1 MFLREIVINGFKSFA
16 DRTRLGLSPGVV
28 AIVGPNGCGKS
39 NIVDAVRWVL
49 GEQSA
54 KALRGGKM
62 QDVIFAG
69 TDQRKPLPLCEV
81 SLTFSDCEK
90 ELGTSYHEVEISRRV
105 SRDGQ
110 GEYFLNGKACRL
122 KDIQNLFMD
131 TGVGRVSYS
140 FMVQG
145 QIDQILSANPAD
157 RRVIFEEAAGIT
169 RYKSQRKETMN
180 KLSLVDQNLARVTDV
195 IEEVNRQIGSLKR
208 QAGKALRYKRLKH
221 RFTHLD
227 LALQSRNFS
236 ARHTAI
242 EELEKTIDALKGEV
256 GEIQGGLREREE
268 ALLAE
273 KAHRAELAERLQE
286 TQAIAANLR
295 SEKEQAESAAQTS
308 QVRAADHKARIGTVE
323 AEIASLETLLAE
335 IASRKD
341 ADSQQKQS
349 ALDTVGASD
358 GVFQEHNRV
367 FESIQQQI
375 AQGERDVQSARQDL
389 LMLESGI
396 TRIRSNSTNLEVEL
410 KTFEVKHAAFGDAV
424 AQLRS
429 EREAHER
436 RLEEI
441 TTAAGMRRE
450 EMAAANAQV
459 EEVLAQSTKLRADF
473 RACQQQIQ
481 ELDREVARGA
491 AHVQALE
498 ALQSKLEGFSE
509 GAKAVLKGDLG
520 EILPAHS
527 CTVLSRF
534 VDVDEAWMGAFETL
548 LGPAVD
554 AIAVDNSAQA
564 AAAVNALQERRL
576 GRACFQIKSPARVG
590 KAAALPEFL
599 KAARSVVS
607 LKREDLAPLVDNLL
621 AGAFVADSLENFL
634 GWWDTHP
641 EFEFEGV
648 ATARGEWVDKRGLI
662 FGGRDKNAADKPA
675 SFMAREAEIRK
686 KRVALHEKNDALT
699 ALNENAMRLQ
709 AEMDAAEKTVEQR
722 RARVSEIGQELTTL
736 QAEERA
742 VNQTLSQNAEQTARQ
757 QSQLEALEAS
767 RVEMLARLEKGRA
780 QLAEAE
786 AKIEGQKALIA
797 AKESEVQQ
805 VRARRDAS
813 QESLNQIRVEL
824 AEKRQKLQLLD
835 RGLSDLQ
842 RQESDARSRLETRR
856 REIDTLT
863 EQIAAFH
870 AQANESLARAG
881 ELAKTLDAS
890 NATLAQDRA
899 RLQEV
904 ETQIREREQSMGAD
918 REAQSAKG
926 ARLNESEV
934 KIAEERAQA
943 RFIEEKVFAD
953 HQLDV
958 RTVDWK
964 LSLWKADE
972 NFEKRVNFDEL
983 DEDAELEAKPKKARG
998 EPTDDDLAAMDATD
1012 WEPLAREIG
1021 DLRERIA
1028 NMGAVN
1034 TLAIEEYAELKQ
1046 RYDFLKTQSDDLWNA
1061 KNELVK
1067 AIDDI
1072 NKTSQE
1078 LFQQTF
1084 EQIRQN
1090 FHFTFNKLF
1099 GGGEADLQLVQSEDL
1114 LDSGVDIV
1122 ARPPGTKLRSLSLLS
1137 GGQKTMTALSLLFA
1151 IYMVKPSPFCVLDE
1165 LDAPLDDAN
1174 VGRYTEIVKDF
1185 TKYSQ
1190 FLIITHNKRTIA
1202 AANRIYGVTMQ
1213 ERGVTRLVSMRF
1225 DEKRGDT
1232 VSAESDVESG
1242 R

>member
-1 MFLREIVINGFKSFA
+1 MYLREIVINGFKSFA
-16 DRTRLGLSPGVV
+16 DRTRMGLSQGVV

-39 NIVDAVRWVL
+39 NIVDAIRWVL

-62 QDVIFAG
+62 HDVIFAG

-81 SLTFSDCEK
+81 TLTFTDCEK
-90 ELGTSYHEVEISRRV
+90 ELGTSYHEVEITRRV

-110 GEYFLNGKACRL
+110 SDYLLNGKHCRL

-169 RYKSQRKETMN
+169 RYKSQRKEAMG
-180 KLSLVDQNLARVTDV
+180 KLALVDQNLSRVTDV

-227 LALQSRNFS
+227 LALQSFTFA
-236 ARHTAI
+236 ARHRAVG
-242 EELEKTIDALKGEV
+242 ELEERIGVLKGEV
-256 GEIQGGLREREE
+256 GTIIEGLREREE
-268 ALLAE
+268 GVSLA
-273 KAHRAELAERLQE
+273 KSQRQELALRIQE
-286 TQAIAANLR
+286 VQQTASNLR
-295 SEKEQAESAAQTS
+295 SEKEQAEAASQTA
-308 QVRAADHKARIGTVE
+308 QVRAADHKTRIGAIE
-323 AEIASLETLLAE
+323 KEIGSLEGLMGEIESRLA
-335 IASRKD
+335 
-341 ADSQQKQS
+341 ADSEQKRS
-349 ALDTVGASD
+349 ALDTVGSSD
-358 GVFQEHNRV
+358 SVFQENNRV
-367 FESIQQQI
+367 FEGILQEI
-375 AQGERDVQSARQDL
+375 AQAEKAVQDARQDL

-410 KTFEVKHAAFGDAV
+410 KTFEVKHAAIGDGLS
-424 AQLRS
+424 QLES
-429 EREAHER
+429 ERATHQR
-436 RLEEI
+436 RMDEI
-441 TTAAGMRRE
+441 VSAAQMRRE
-450 EMAAANAQV
+450 EAAAANAQV
-459 EEVLAQSTKLRADF
+459 EEALAETTRLRGEF
-473 RACQQQIQ
+473 RTCQQRIQ
-481 ELDREVARGA
+481 EMDREVARAA

-498 ALQSKLEGFSE
+498 SLQSKLEGFSE
-509 GAKAVLKGDLG
+509 GAKAVLKGELG
-520 EILPAHS
+520 EIIPAKD

-548 LGPAVD
+548 LGPAID
-554 AIAVDNSAQA
+554 AIAVADATQA
-564 AAAVNALQERRL
+564 LSAVNALQERRL
-576 GRACFQIKSPARVG
+576 GRACFQVPSAKGTAI
-590 KAAALPEFL
+590 AAAKLPEFL
-599 KAARSVVS
+599 SPARSAVTPRRDDVG
-607 LKREDLAPLVDNLL
+607 PLLDRLL
-621 AGAFVADSLENFL
+621 AGCYFAQDLGVFLE
-634 GWWDTHP
+634 WWGQNPDFS
-641 EFEFEGV
+641 FEQVVTAQGELV
-648 ATARGEWVDKRGLI
+648 DARGLV
-662 FGGRDKNAADKPA
+662 FGGRDKGSDKPS

-686 KRVALHEKNDALT
+686 KKAELTQKNDALT
-699 ALNENAMRLQ
+699 ALNEEAMRLQ
-709 AEMDAAEKTVEQR
+709 AQMDAAEKTVEQR
-722 RARVSEIGQELTTL
+722 RARMAEIQQELNTL

-742 VNQTLSQNAEQTARQ
+742 VTQTLAQNAEQLARQ
-757 QSQLEALEAS
+757 KAQLEALESS
-767 RVEMLARLEKGRA
+767 RQEMTERLEKGRA

-786 AKIEGQKALIA
+786 AQIEGQKAAIA
-797 AKESEVQQ
+797 AKEADVNTA
-805 VRARRDAS
+805 RGRRDAH
-813 QESLNQIRVEL
+813 QESLNQIRIEL
-824 AEKRQKLQLLD
+824 AEKRQRLELLD
-835 RGLSDLQ
+835 RGLGDLQ
-842 RQESDARSRLETRR
+842 RQKSDAQNRLETRR
-856 REIDTLT
+856 REIDTLV
-863 EQIAAFH
+863 EQIARFEAES
-870 AQANESLARAG
+870 AESQAKAGRLAETLAVTNESLA
-881 ELAKTLDAS
+881 K
-890 NATLAQDRA
+890 DRA
-899 RLQEV
+899 ELQNV
-904 ETQIREREQSMGAD
+904 EQLIREREDAMRGERDIQGSKAVD
-918 REAQSAKG
+918 LTQC
-926 ARLNESEV
+926 EV
-934 KIAEERAQA
+934 KLTEERAQA

-964 LSLWKADE
+964 QSLWQADE
-972 NFEKRVNFDEL
+972 NFEKRVNFD
-983 DEDAELEAKPKKARG
+983 DIDDDAELEARPKKERG
-998 EPTDDDLAAMDATD
+998 DPTPEDLEAMDAAD
-1012 WEPLAREIG
+1012 WEPLSREIA

-1046 RYDFLKTQSDDLWNA
+1046 RYDFLKGQSDDLWNS

-1072 NKTSQE
+1072 NQTSQE
-1078 LFQQTF
+1078 LFKQTF

-1099 GGGEADLQLVQSEDL
+1099 GGGEAELHLVQSEDL

-1174 VGRYTEIVKDF
+1174 VGRYTEIVRDF

-1225 DEKRGDT
+1225 DEKKGET
-1232 VSAESDVESG
+1232 VTNADLDSG